1 MAFPLLCWIR
11 LSLHICSQKLTNK
24 SPGQRQTNNHSTIL
38 VTRGLLMHGNTSI
51 FGRLSE
57 RDSEREKKERIQE
70 ITNSHCSPLTELGG
84 ANRLQKKR
92 APDYVDRP
100 WKRWLFIYT
109 CYWQITCAMRM
120 TGNCTSGLPLGRKRF
135 GGKLVKR
142 GRPVLEMCAHALQR
156 EREIKRRK

>member
-57 RDSEREKKERIQE
+57 RDGEREKERIQE
-70 ITNSHCSPLTELGG
+70 ITNSHCSTLTKQGKT
-84 ANRLQKKR
+84 ATHRLQKKR
-92 APDYVDRP
+92 APDCRPSLETLAIHLYVLLANHMRDANDGQLYKWSPP
-100 WKRWLFIYT
+100 W
-109 CYWQITCAMRM
+109 
-120 TGNCTSGLPLGRKRF
+120 
-135 GGKLVKR
+135 
-142 GRPVLEMCAHALQR
+142 
-156 EREIKRRK
+156 